1 MPANRYLAA
10 AIMAAAFAFVAAFT
24 PDTPR
29 EPSFARTPAPAAHQ
43 MHGQQAMDAWWQG
56 LAAGRRGAQGS

>member
-24 PDTPR
+24 PDAPR
-29 EPSFARTPAPAAHQ
+29 EPSQARTPRAVPAAHQ
-43 MHGQQAMDAWWQG
+43 MHGQQAMDARWQG
-56 LAAGRRGAQGS
+56 LEAASRPGA